1 MRRENPEDNKYV
13 IQRCQLEKK
22 FSQILGFTI
31 PSHLL
36 DDEDPL
42 KSLQDLIPA
51 ENKDLLDQ
59 LQTALNESK
68 KVDDQKT
75 YTDFFRKDISEIGS
89 YKGYKTIY
97 SVDED
102 QEHMSQV
109 ERIFRYRDK
118 QLERNGGLPYILPEE
133 EHKKHQREG
142 ILPNN
147 NAQQNAVYHAPPTQP
162 KFDKKE
168 DKVVPQD
175 VQMEVQAPEPINTGA
190 GLSSNKQRSTT
201 SGQDKVG
208 SGRKVTNKNDRNPNE
223 AIKFSSRSD
232 MEDTFCVCKR
242 KNDNQLYMQCEGK
255 CEWYHPKCVG
265 FD

>member
-13 IQRCQLEKK
+13 IQRCHLEKK
-22 FSQILGFTI
+22 FSQILGFKI

-42 KSLQDLIPA
+42 KSVLELIPA
-51 ENKDLLDQ
+51 ENKELLDQ
-59 LQTALNESK
+59 LQIAFNESK

-89 YKGYKTIY
+89 YKTHKTIY

-109 ERIFRYRDK
+109 EKIFRFRDK

-147 NAQQNAVYHAPPTQP
+147 SIQQTPIFANLNEQP
-162 KFDKKE
+162 QKYAEKKDDKNSISNN
-168 DKVVPQD
+168 D
-175 VQMEVQAPEPINTGA
+175 VQMEI
-190 GLSSNKQRSTT
+190 
-201 SGQDKVG
+201 
-208 SGRKVTNKNDRNPNE
+208 
-223 AIKFSSRSD
+223 
-232 MEDTFCVCKR
+232 
-242 KNDNQLYMQCEGK
+242 
-255 CEWYHPKCVG
+255 
-265 FD
+265 